1 MERERIERQKHELLR
16 LEREHQRMEREKLER
31 EREELRR
38 QQMRFVSAH
47 DGCFDILV
55 ALLDLL
61 MRQVEG
67 KALREEGLGGGRC
80 KGGRGGSAL
89 RTEG

>member
-38 QQMRFVSAH
+38 QQMRCVP
-47 DGCFDILV
+47 L
-55 ALLDLL
+55 ALLD
-61 MRQVEG
+61 
-67 KALREEGLGGGRC
+67 ALFAVAWLDSGGGRE
-80 KGGRGGSAL
+80 GGHGRLGC
-89 RTEG
+89 